1 MSNFESMFQ
10 MDRPC
15 PDNLCNYT
23 YHAKKKPFKCP
34 ICDAHKGEKRIFF
47 VSNVCVLKSICVDLL
62 MHIWTSLSE
71 ELSPDLEKVFNV
83 PRILTYKMFLKY
95 LYWKLTL

>member
-34 ICDAHKGEKRIFF
+34 ICDAHIGEKQIFF
-47 VSNVCVLKSICVDLL
+47 VSNVCVLKAICVLHPNFHDPSYF
-62 MHIWTSLSE
+62 TLS
-71 ELSPDLEKVFNV
+71 F
-83 PRILTYKMFLKY
+83 
-95 LYWKLTL
+95 

>member
-15 PDNLCNYT
+15 PDNHCNYT

-34 ICDAHKGEKRIFF
+34 ICAAHIGKKQIFL
-47 VSNVCVLKSICVDLL
+47 SNV
-62 MHIWTSLSE
+62 
-71 ELSPDLEKVFNV
+71 
-83 PRILTYKMFLKY
+83 
-95 LYWKLTL
+95 

>member
-34 ICDAHKGEKRIFF
+34 ICDAHIGEKQIFF
-47 VSNVCVLKSICVDLL
+47 VSNVCVLKAICVDLL
-62 MHIWTSLSE
+62 MHIWTNLSRRAE
-71 ELSPDLEKVFNV
+71 FRPGKSVQCSSDPDL
-83 PRILTYKMFLKY
+83 
-95 LYWKLTL
+95 